1 MFLREYI
8 DKLFEETSKVAK
20 KRVRVYNNDHFA
32 LDEKVP
38 SNAPRWSLAGYNGS
52 MKTAVEE
59 ACRRR
64 TNSSTNLSVMAI
76 DDNDQERIDDN

>member
-1 MFLREYI
+1 AQMFLREYI

-20 KRVRVYNNDHFA
+20 KEF
-32 LDEKVP
+32 
-38 SNAPRWSLAGYNGS
+38 GS

-64 TNSSTNLSVMAI
+64 TNSSTNLSVIAI
-76 DDNDQERIDDN
+76 DDND